1 MQTKPCHRVF
11 CQVIVTSQ
19 TVIVLKLMTAL
30 FFQFRMRARRTDARP
45 LPNPTPGYDKNIHDL
60 AGNVAMGDGSVQG
73 FSNSKL
79 GVAIRDVGIETVQLA
94 VPGDED
100 FRGR

>member
-1 MQTKPCHRVF
+1 
-11 CQVIVTSQ
+11 
-19 TVIVLKLMTAL
+19 
-30 FFQFRMRARRTDARP
+30 MRARRTDARP